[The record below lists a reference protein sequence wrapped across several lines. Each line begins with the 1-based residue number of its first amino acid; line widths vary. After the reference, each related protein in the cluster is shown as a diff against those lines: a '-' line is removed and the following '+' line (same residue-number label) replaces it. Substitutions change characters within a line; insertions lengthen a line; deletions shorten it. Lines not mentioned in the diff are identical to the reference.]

1 MFFKKSL
8 IVYVTYADPTPD
20 ISERVIET
28 CFDSGADV
36 VEIGLPF
43 SDPIADGPV
52 IQASH
57 QRALVHSPTIDQVFQ
72 LVSRVKKKYAKPLVL
87 MGAVNLI
94 YHYGIA
100 KFFSEAQAHGVDGV
114 IMPDLPVEDADDYVT
129 ASKKFQVPIIFL
141 VSPLCRPVRLEALVK
156 ASEGFVYLVSST
168 GTTGERETLS
178 RPLSALVAQ
187 IKAVKDIPVA
197 IGFGIG
203 TGEQV
208 RKVHE
213 IAEGAIVG
221 SALARVIGGYD
232 GDVDGLLEN
241 VRVCVGG
248 LKTT

>member
-1 MFFKKSL
+1 MFPKKSL
-8 IVYVTYADPTPD
+8 IVYVTYADPTPE
-20 ISERVIET
+20 ISESVIEA

-57 QRALVHSPTIDQVFQ
+57 QRALVHSPTIDQVFE

-94 YHYGIA
+94 HHYGIS
-100 KFFSEAQAHGVDGV
+100 KFFSEAQTHGVDGV
-114 IMPDLPVEDADDYVT
+114 IMPDLPVEDAGDYVE
-129 ASKKFQVPIIFL
+129 ASKKFRVPIIFL

-168 GTTGERETLS
+168 GTTGERQTLS
-178 RPLSALVAQ
+178 RPLSSLVAQ

-208 RKVHE
+208 SKVHE
-213 IAEGAIVG
+213 IADGAIVG
-221 SALARVIGGYD
+221 SALVRVIGG
-232 GDVDGLLEN
+232 GDEMGLLA
-241 VRVCVGG
+241 RVSACVEG
-248 LKTT
+248 LKKV